1 MLIYF
6 VFALL
11 KRRTDLIYNL
21 QNGRTFEET
30 VEPLFRFMGY
40 STRFTT
46 VLHTR
51 TAHIIAEMDFIRGK
65 HKLLIECTNPGDQP
79 IGVYEVQKFCSRVA
93 LAREKSTVDGGL
105 LVSTTSFTPEAV
117 SWCKKYCSFVNL
129 RTYKQL
135 MVSSVSFGKMLR
147 KFLK

>member
-1 MLIYF
+1 MS
-6 VFALL
+6 
-11 KRRTDLIYNL
+11 YNL

-40 STRFTT
+40 NTRFST

-51 TAHIIAEMDFIRGK
+51 TAHIIAEMDFIKGK
-65 HKLLIECTNPGDQP
+65 HKLLIECTNPGEQP

-93 LAREKSTVDGGL
+93 LAKEKSTVDGGM
-105 LVSTTSFTPEAV
+105 LVSTAGFTPEAI
-117 SWCKKYCSFVNL
+117 SWCQKYCSFVHL
-129 RTYKQL
+129 RTFKQL
-135 MVSSVSFGKMLR
+135 MASSASFGKMLR

>member
-1 MLIYF
+1 LS
-6 VFALL
+6 
-11 KRRTDLIYNL
+11 YNP
-21 QNGRTFEET
+21 QNGRRLEET

-51 TAHIIAEMDFIRGK
+51 TAHIIAEMDFIKGK
-65 HKLLIECTNPGDQP
+65 HRLLIECTEPSEELVGA
-79 IGVYEVQKFCSRVA
+79 YEVQKFCSRVA
-93 LAREKSTVDGGL
+93 LAKEKSGVDGGL
-105 LVSTTSFTPEAV
+105 LVSTAGFTPEAV
-117 SWCKKYCSFVNL
+117 SWCQKYCSFVHL

-135 MVSSVSFGKMLR
+135 MASSARFGKLLR